1 MTDHA
6 RIVEL
11 YTSLEQACERVG
23 HTPKDGGVSEAVA
36 LALGVPVEDVKAAMV
51 LEITMQGAGR

>member
-11 YTSLEQACERVG
+11 YTSLEKACERVG
-23 HTPKDGGVSEAVA
+23 HSQKDGSISEAVA
-36 LALGVPVEDVKAAMV
+36 RALGIPVEDVKATMV
-51 LEITMQGAGR
+51 SEITMQGAG